1 MSAIRNHEADRF
13 IAEPPAGVAVFLV
26 FGSDSGLVSERVQ
39 QLIKA
44 SVDDP
49 GDPFQLIR
57 LQGDA
62 VAADPLRLADEAAT
76 IPLFGGRRAIVVE
89 AGSKSYA
96 AAIEPVLER
105 PPTDCRIILSAGAL
119 KKDAPLR
126 RLVERSGAAAAI
138 ECYPDDA
145 MSLERLIEAEA
156 RAGGLR
162 LDPEARQALLGLLGA
177 DRLATRSEL
186 GKLLLYAHG
195 REAIDLAAIE
205 AIVTDASSVSLD
217 AAVDGAFGGDYR
229 AIDATAERL
238 YADGGEPVVLL
249 AAALR
254 QAILLHRAKLEM
266 VAGRSAGEALEA
278 LRGRFFFK
286 RKALVE
292 RHLRQWSAERLL
304 GAIGLLAATIGRARR
319 EPRLAGM
326 LTVRALWSLARAA
339 RSQVG

>member
-1 MSAIRNHEADRF
+1 MSPSFWSSARI
-13 IAEPPAGVAVFLV
+13 L
-26 FGSDSGLVSERVQ
+26 GLVSERVQ

-57 LQGDA
+57 LPGDL

-96 AAIEPVLER
+96 AAIAPLLER
-105 PPTDCRIILSAGAL
+105 PPADCRIILCAGPL

-126 RLVERSGAAAAI
+126 RLVERSDIAAAI

-145 MSLERLIEAEA
+145 ASLERLIGAEA
-156 RAGGLR
+156 RARGLR

-195 REAIDLAAIE
+195 REEIDLAAVE
-205 AIVTDASSVSLD
+205 AIVTEASIVSLD

-229 AIDATAERL
+229 AIDATARRIS
-238 YADGGEPVVLL
+238 ADGGEPVALIG
-249 AAALR
+249 AALR

-278 LRGRFFFK
+278 VRGRFFFR

-292 RHLRQWSAERLL
+292 RQLRQWSAERLA
-304 GAIGLLAATIGRARR
+304 GAIGLLAETIGRARR
-319 EPRLAGM
+319 EPRLAGT
-326 LTVRALWSLARAA
+326 LAVRALWSLAQAA
-339 RSQVG
+339 RRQAG